1 MAIPADKVIQAFDP
15 FTADELWALRR
26 FTRKVDEL
34 KGSAFAQSETTLT
47 GVMVPGVET
56 LGGPAFQIGVEGPSE
71 EQVKAV
77 IGDFRQLYTDTNKA
91 SASRVMNI
99 LKASAKRQGNA
110 ISTEVIDALRNLKTR
125 IKRRKAHD
133 PRGVFLEETTQGE
146 SVERT
151 PGEIVSIWLNG
162 EYLHEDLDLA
172 DLLDPPGHM
181 SNEMMRMSLQMSIRD
196 FIAYWTAIQQLV
208 DVVLESPRLI
218 AASP

>member
-1 MAIPADKVIQAFDP
+1 VAIPANKASQAFDP

-26 FTRKVDEL
+26 FVRKVDEL
-34 KGSAFAQSETTLT
+34 KDSAFAQSETTLK
-47 GVMVPGVET
+47 GVMIPGAET

-91 SASRVMNI
+91 SAARVMNI

-110 ISTEVIDALRNLKTR
+110 ISTEVIDALRSLKKR

-133 PRGVFLEETTQGE
+133 PRGVFLEETTLGE

-151 PGEIVSIWLNG
+151 PENVIAIWLNG

-172 DLLDPPGHM
+172 DLIDPPGHM
-181 SNEMMRMSLQMSIRD
+181 SNEMMRMSLQMAIRD
-196 FIAYWTAIQQLV
+196 FIAYWSAIQQLV
-208 DVVLESPRLI
+208 NVVLEDSRLI
-218 AASP
+218 VASP